1 MKKRLIV
8 RSFLITFFVLANITN
23 LVTLPFTN
31 AKYLKEEN
39 FAYET
44 SMYDFNPT
52 FNVVNYPTTL
62 EDGSLY
68 VNYKI
73 SFARNKMNY
82 PGEHDYYTFYAR
94 INNQKNT
101 CVVSANPKALD
112 DTGSATLTGND
123 NVSVLKVDVKC
134 DITALTGSIPIH
146 FNVVEQVDDDQVL
159 LVGDTIKTYYN
170 NDLLTYIR
178 HDIDEGSVFDAWDA
192 YRHKMRNYIDATF
205 LSNADFQNGVQ
216 LKGITYD
223 VATFTVNYDDNFVA
237 YATTF
242 ADYSSVNYT
251 TAFFYNSL
259 TNIDEDFIYYLKTY
273 YSYSD
278 EYIGYIADF
287 IMQRTGKDNLKD
299 ALLEVLNLSTSPV
312 IGLTKNTS
320 SNPPLVGLNF
330 MTDLICNAVNIIHI
344 ADGLPNYFFVD
355 SASSARNIR
364 SRYNVFAPL
373 YGYSSLVD
381 NALLRESLISIT
393 NPVSRLYILDSID
406 DVNNKLLVNIYN
418 NDDVLSG
425 NDLSKTYSN
434 NYMSVTN
441 LNGSPLTIKISN
453 KDNFEFYDLVNGDG
467 SSVTY
472 SDISDIITAIGD
484 YVYGVDNYTYTS
496 NVDEDGYMN
505 VTYTLN
511 S

>member
-123 NVSVLKVDVKC
+123 NVSVMKVDVKC

-205 LSNADFQNGVQ
+205 ISNADFQNGVQ

-223 VATFTVNYDDNFVA
+223 VATFTVNYDDNFPG
-237 YATTF
+237 YALTFSNYYPLDYTNTYYFTTL
-242 ADYSSVNYT
+242 D
-251 TAFFYNSL
+251 
-259 TNIDEDFIYYLKTY
+259 NIEENFDYYLKTY
-273 YSYSD
+273 LGYDD
-278 EYIGYIADF
+278 EYINYIKQY
-287 IMQRTGKDNLKD
+287 ITSRTNESDIGVALTNL
-299 ALLEVLNLSTSPV
+299 VSGTSPT
-312 IGLTKNTS
+312 IPGLVKYNDS
-320 SNPPLVGLNF
+320 SGAYGIRFYSNLLPYV
-330 MTDLICNAVNIIHI
+330 VNIKY
-344 ADGLPNYFFVD
+344 GLDNYFRVEDYDGVNFVT
-355 SASSARNIR
+355 N
-364 SRYNVFAPL
+364 YNNFVSF
-373 YGYSSLVD
+373 YNYSSLVNND
-381 NALLRESLISIT
+381 VLRNSFANIGTVENSNAL
-393 NPVSRLYILDSID
+393 SRLYILNSDS
-406 DVNNKLLVNIYN
+406 NTNKLLVNIYRN
-418 NDDVLSG
+418 SETL
-425 NDLSKTYSN
+425 TYNEDTSTHVF

-484 YVYGVDNYTYTS
+484 YAYGVDHYTYTS

>member
-123 NVSVLKVDVKC
+123 NVSVMKVDVKC

-237 YATTF
+237 YATSF
-242 ADYSSVNYT
+242 SDYVSLSYSNS
-251 TAFFYNSL
+251 FYLNNL
-259 TNIDEDFIYYLKTY
+259 DNIEEDFEYYLKTY
-273 YSYSD
+273 YNYD
-278 EYIGYIADF
+278 DDYIDKIKLF
-287 IMQRTGKDNLKD
+287 IILRTGLADINE
-299 ALLEVLNLSTSPV
+299 ALLSILNSSSSSVYGIGRDVTTYSPLKGFRIIKDLLECAVNVNYGYDNYIMGDSTSAR
-312 IGLTKNTS
+312 GLRT
-320 SNPPLVGLNF
+320 
-330 MTDLICNAVNIIHI
+330 
-344 ADGLPNYFFVD
+344 
-355 SASSARNIR
+355 
-364 SRYNVFAPL
+364 RYNALAPL
-373 YGYSSLVD
+373 FGYSSLVD
-381 NALLRESLISIT
+381 NNTLRESLVNVT
-393 NPVSRLYILDSID
+393 NDTSRLYIIDSID
-406 DVNNKLLVNIYN
+406 ENTNKLLVNIYN
-418 NDDVLSG
+418 KDDVL
-425 NDLSKTYSN
+425 NDGTYSYTYSN

-484 YVYGVDNYTYTS
+484 YAYGVDNYTYTS